1 MALNYTLKQTE
12 EKKIVDGGFLIYDSL
27 FLNVLGITAEYK
39 TLESVQD
46 FIKLINSADFTQIDS
61 KVIDADYFLKEIN
74 NLNSSSFVSNVRK
87 IDFYFNY
94 ILDALHYNYT
104 IHLINA
110 TNENN
115 VFFTIND
122 KDLDYIVYDP
132 LKSSISANLI
142 NEIKLKGI
150 PILFNASLRENSF
163 LPLENSY
170 IVSNITD
177 LSTQFDNFYLRPELI
192 DADFNQLTFTIGGV
206 KRSKRYYSDD
216 NISDDSEYSN
226 SPYVLIPLLSDIAG
240 MLARSYSSYP
250 WISMAG
256 IQNGKILNQKFSK
269 INLPNVNYSEDIIP
283 STPTNITFS
292 SGSKLNV
299 SQTRAVNSVLK
310 LSSIGIKEYFLA
322 TNLSG
327 ITSTTNDVK
336 KTFSYS
342 TLYSDIVKKSRFTI
356 TNYLFEQNTSEIRA
370 EIKEKFDLFLTEIKK
385 NNGIESFSVICD
397 ESNNTQESIASNKL
411 VIDINFKPVQSQAI
425 VSLNFT
431 T

>member
-27 FLNVLGITAEYK
+27 FLNVLGITSEYK
-39 TLESVQD
+39 TLESIQD
-46 FIKLINSADFTQIDS
+46 FIKLINSADFTYIDS
-61 KVIDADYFLKEIN
+61 RVVDADYFLKEIN
-74 NLNSSSFVSNVRK
+74 NFNSSSFTSNIRK

-115 VFFTIND
+115 VYFTINE
-122 KDLDYIVYDP
+122 KNLDYLVYDP
-132 LKSSISANLI
+132 LKTSISANFI
-142 NEIKLKGI
+142 NEIKLKAI

-170 IVSNITD
+170 IVSNVTD
-177 LSTQFDNFYLRPELI
+177 ISTQFDNFYLRPELT
-192 DADFNQLTFTIGGV
+192 DSDFNQLSFTIGGV

-240 MLARSYSSYP
+240 MMARSYSLYP
-250 WISMAG
+250 WTSIAG

-269 INLPNVNYSEDIIP
+269 INLPNINYSEDIIP

-292 SGSKLNV
+292 SNSKLNV
-299 SQTRAVNSVLK
+299 AQTRAINSVLK

-342 TLYSDIVKKSRFTI
+342 TLYADIVKKSKSTI
-356 TNYLFEQNTSEIRA
+356 TEYLFEQNTPEIRA
-370 EIKEKFDLFLTEIKK
+370 EIKQKFDLFLEEIKT
-385 NNGIESFSVICD
+385 NNGIESFLVICD
-397 ESNNTQESIASNKL
+397 ETNNTNESISTNKL
-411 VIDINFKPVQSQAI
+411 VIDINFKPVQSKAVI
-425 VSLNFT
+425 SLNFT

>member
-27 FLNVLGITAEYK
+27 FLNVLGITSEYK
-39 TLESVQD
+39 TLESIQD
-46 FIKLINSADFTQIDS
+46 FIKLINSADFTYIDS
-61 KVIDADYFLKEIN
+61 RVVDADYFLKEIN
-74 NLNSSSFVSNVRK
+74 NFNSSSFTSNIRK

-115 VFFTIND
+115 VYFTINE
-122 KDLDYIVYDP
+122 KNLDYLVYDP
-132 LKSSISANLI
+132 LKTSISANFI
-142 NEIKLKGI
+142 NEIKLKAI

-170 IVSNITD
+170 IVSNVTD
-177 LSTQFDNFYLRPELI
+177 ISTQFDNFYLRPELT
-192 DADFNQLTFTIGGV
+192 DSDFNQLSFTIGGV

-240 MLARSYSSYP
+240 MMARSYSLYP
-250 WISMAG
+250 WISIAG

-269 INLPNVNYSEDIIP
+269 INLPNINYSEDIIP

-292 SGSKLNV
+292 SNSKLNV
-299 SQTRAVNSVLK
+299 AQTRAINSVLK

-327 ITSTTNDVK
+327 ITSTSNDIK

-342 TLYSDIVKKSRFTI
+342 TLYADIVKKSKSTI
-356 TNYLFEQNTSEIRA
+356 TEYLFEQNTPEIRA
-370 EIKEKFDLFLTEIKK
+370 EIKQKFDLFLEEIKT
-385 NNGIESFSVICD
+385 NNGIESFLVICD
-397 ESNNTQESIASNKL
+397 EANNTNESISTNKL
-411 VIDINFKPVQSQAI
+411 VIDINFKPVQSKAVI
-425 VSLNFT
+425 SLNFT

>member
-27 FLNVLGITAEYK
+27 FLNVLGITSEYK
-39 TLESVQD
+39 TLESIQD
-46 FIKLINSADFTQIDS
+46 FIKLINSADFTYIDS
-61 KVIDADYFLKEIN
+61 RVVDADYFLKEIN
-74 NLNSSSFVSNVRK
+74 NFNSSSFTSNIRK

-115 VFFTIND
+115 VYFTINE
-122 KDLDYIVYDP
+122 KNLDYLVYDP
-132 LKSSISANLI
+132 LKTSISANFI
-142 NEIKLKGI
+142 NEIKLKAI

-170 IVSNITD
+170 IVSNVTD
-177 LSTQFDNFYLRPELI
+177 ISTQFDNFYLRPELT
-192 DADFNQLTFTIGGV
+192 DSDFNQLSFTIGGV

-240 MLARSYSSYP
+240 MMARSYSLYP
-250 WISMAG
+250 WISIAG

-269 INLPNVNYSEDIIP
+269 INLPNINYSEDIIP

-292 SGSKLNV
+292 SNSKLNV
-299 SQTRAVNSVLK
+299 AQTRAINSVLK

-327 ITSTTNDVK
+327 ITSTSNDIK

-342 TLYSDIVKKSRFTI
+342 TLYADIVKKSKSTI
-356 TNYLFEQNTSEIRA
+356 TEYLFEQNTPEIRA
-370 EIKEKFDLFLTEIKK
+370 EIKQKFDLFLEEIKT
-385 NNGIESFSVICD
+385 NNGIESFLVICD
-397 ESNNTQESIASNKL
+397 ETNNTNESISTNKL
-411 VIDINFKPVQSQAI
+411 VIDINFKPVQSKAVI
-425 VSLNFT
+425 SLNFT